1 VCRVWYKRSVRSHL
15 VRGGAALALAILV
28 GVLVPIGRDRST
40 PVPAAVALPVDEA
53 RAAPADAAQG
63 AQQAAAGIDA
73 SGPGQ
78 DRSVALPPARIAPLV
93 SQLTGYV
100 WPISNGRITQPF
112 GFSPLGTLMVAG
124 RLFHDGL
131 DIATFCGDRIRAAH
145 DGVVLAAGRRSDPE
159 LGWLGSLD
167 AYHRRLDKKQL
178 WGGLAIIVVTDDGNG
193 YRSIY
198 AHLSRTI
205 VRAGQTIRAGQLIG
219 YEGATGFASGCHLHF
234 GLFSPLESATME
246 LDPKIARKTHLPS
259 FEIARIDPLLVLP
272 ARVAP
277 PQAPSSGPTGP
288 VSSSRGRAARS
299 AGA

>member
-1 VCRVWYKRSVRSHL
+1 VRSHL
-15 VRGGAALALAILV
+15 VRGAAALALAVLV
-28 GVLVPIGRDRST
+28 GALVPIGRDRSA

-53 RAAPADAAQG
+53 RAAPADVPAGSSAQG
-63 AQQAAAGIDA
+63 AAAIDT

-78 DRSVALPPARIAPLV
+78 DRNSRFPPSRIAPPA

-100 WPISNGRITQPF
+100 WPLANGRITQPF
-112 GFSPLGTLMVAG
+112 GFSPFGTLLVGG
-124 RLFHDGL
+124 RPFHDGL
-131 DIATFCGDRIRAAH
+131 DLATFCGDRIRAAH

-167 AYHRRLDKKQL
+167 AYRQRLDKKQL

-205 VRAGQTIRAGQLIG
+205 VRPGQTIRAGQLIG

-234 GLFSPLESATME
+234 GLFSPLETATME
-246 LDPKIARKTHLPS
+246 LDPKISRKTHLPS
-259 FEIARIDPLLVLP
+259 LEIARIDPSLVLP
-272 ARVAP
+272 PRDLPGTGQPA
-277 PQAPSSGPTGP
+277 APSTSP
-288 VSSSRGRAARS
+288 VSPARGRAARS